1 MPGLGS
7 VLHLVQTLPGML
19 TVIVAAVAGAISA
32 LAALAMSLA
41 PVGVVLVAAAGFV
54 LVVLLLGAWNRQSV
68 KGGHAPSLEPRF
80 PTPSRTNPPS

>member
-1 MPGLGS
+1 
-7 VLHLVQTLPGML
+7 ML